1 MLPNG
6 ILATTA
12 VPQKGVPRLAD
23 DEEVVAMPLQGWLYC
38 ANLFSL
44 SDIFNHCSIQ
54 LLLRFFEAFGKSLP
68 T

>member
-12 VPQKGVPRLAD
+12 VPEKGVPRLAD
-23 DEEVVAMPLQGWLYC
+23 DEEAVAMPLQGWLYC

-44 SDIFNHCSIQ
+44 SDIFNHCSI
-54 LLLRFFEAFGKSLP
+54 P
-68 T
+68 

>member
-12 VPQKGVPRLAD
+12 VSEKAVLRLAD
-23 DEEVVAMPLQGWLYC
+23 DEKVVAMQLQGWLYC

-44 SDIFNHCSIQ
+44 SDIINHCSVQ